1 MSALRQTHLLIV
13 IGLFA
18 SLQAVAQQP
27 SSNVPPTV
35 SNLVGKWTG
44 TLTQPNSTYTFSLD
58 VQQDGQ
64 GVKGTSRIEN
74 ASNPAYAGFGV
85 MQFSGTI
92 SQGKVHFA
100 ETAISQEQHVGS
112 NTRWCLKKGDLT
124 LNGDGSL
131 SGSWND
137 PGCNAGSVSLKKV
150 DAINCPNANTTS
162 TIKVLLDNY
171 IEDYKAELTRKAQ
184 NLASGAQSVLD
195 GLQDFIS
202 QQSQQQNQSC
212 GEGSGSTP
220 ESNTALENTQHGRDQ
235 LTTRGFTDED
245 IAFTK
250 TAKSFKQAD
259 GADVFLKE
267 VSPGKFNVI
276 VEGKNGIITGLKNIN
291 QNAVNRLAKNYG
303 WKMP

>member
-27 SSNVPPTV
+27 SSTVPPTV

-92 SQGKVHFA
+92 SQGKFHFA

-150 DAINCPNANTTS
+150 AATDCSNPNTS
-162 TIKVLLDNY
+162 SAAKVLLDNY
-171 IEDYKAELTRKAQ
+171 IEGYKAELKRNAQ
-184 NLASGAQSVLD
+184 SLANGAQSVLD
-195 GLQDFIS
+195 GLQEFIS
-202 QQSQQQNQSC
+202 HQSQQQNQWC
-212 GEGSGSTP
+212 GDGTILESSNASSDGASATAAKEKTP
-220 ESNTALENTQHGRDQ
+220 TTNPEDFEPVRGRDAKRN
-235 LTTRGFTDED
+235 TTTGEIWVKDKLHKDEYEVY
-245 IAFTK
+245 K
-250 TAKSFKQAD
+250 NLKQFENGNRTRVVWDD
-259 GADVFLKE
+259 GRVQ
-267 VSPGKFNVI
+267 P
-276 VEGKNGIITGLKNIN
+276 
-291 QNAVNRLAKNYG
+291 
-303 WKMP
+303 